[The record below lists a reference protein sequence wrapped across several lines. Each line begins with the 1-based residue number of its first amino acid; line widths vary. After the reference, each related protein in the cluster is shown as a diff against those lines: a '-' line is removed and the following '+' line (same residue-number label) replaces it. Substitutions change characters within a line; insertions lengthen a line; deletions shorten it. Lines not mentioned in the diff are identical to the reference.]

1 MIEGLLILV
10 SIAKFL
16 LAFFQIRFITDHQYF
31 HTRNKKFSD
40 IWSKVKKIMAKE
52 VVYSA
57 NAPEPIGP
65 YSQAIKAGNMLFISG
80 QVAIQKPSGDLI
92 TGNITD
98 ESHQVM
104 KNLSEILKAGGMDF
118 SNVVK
123 STIFLKEMNNIPK
136 VNEVYGSYF
145 KDQPPARETV
155 EVSRLPK
162 DVNVEIS
169 CIAVK

>member
-1 MIEGLLILV
+1 
-10 SIAKFL
+10 
-16 LAFFQIRFITDHQYF
+16 
-31 HTRNKKFSD
+31 
-40 IWSKVKKIMAKE
+40 MAKE

-65 YSQAIKAGNMLFISG
+65 YSQAIKVGNILFLSG
-80 QVAIQKPSGDLI
+80 QVAIQKPSGNLV

-104 KNLSEILKAGGMDF
+104 KNLSEVLKAGGMDF

-123 STIFLKEMNNIPK
+123 STIFLKDMNSFPK